1 MINSIYRK
9 NRIIWMCFALII
21 VVFCGV
27 SRSAIL
33 IEADTGEVIFEKN
46 SHERLPMASTTK
58 IMTALVA
65 LENGDCDKKISVSPK
80 ACGIE
85 GSSIYLTAGEKLT
98 LEDLLYALMLESAN
112 DAAAAIAYEISG
124 GIDEFAAL
132 MNKKAVELGLSDTH
146 FTNPHGLDNEAH
158 YTTAS
163 DLAKLTAHAMK
174 NDRFRKIVSTYKYQI
189 PMNGDGVRVL
199 LNHNKLLIGVK
210 TGFTKRSG
218 RCLVSAAERDGVS
231 VIAVT
236 LNAPDDWN
244 DHLSMLGLGF
254 AEYHN
259 VTLAEIG
266 QFKLEIPC
274 VGAENGYI
282 AAENRENCSVC
293 VKKSDVITHTV
304 EADRLL
310 FPPVFEGD
318 VVGSVVFFKNGVEI
332 ERISLFSTESVEA
345 VEPPTLRERL
355 FGIFN

>member
-1 MINSIYRK
+1 
-9 NRIIWMCFALII
+9 
-21 VVFCGV
+21 
-27 SRSAIL
+27 
-33 IEADTGEVIFEKN
+33 
-46 SHERLPMASTTK
+46 
-58 IMTALVA
+58 
-65 LENGDCDKKISVSPK
+65 
-80 ACGIE
+80 
-85 GSSIYLTAGEKLT
+85 
-98 LEDLLYALMLESAN
+98 
-112 DAAAAIAYEISG
+112 
-124 GIDEFAAL
+124 
-132 MNKKAVELGLSDTH
+132 
-146 FTNPHGLDNEAH
+146 
-158 YTTAS
+158 
-163 DLAKLTAHAMK
+163 MK

-199 LNHNKLLIGVK
+199 LNHNKLLKLSQDVIGVK